1 MSRITVLPSPA
12 QPELTAIIALDG
24 NRLGTFEKRGL
35 WRNGVAVIGGVDV
48 AVGIDGLLLF
58 LEAVAGEPGF
68 VMLRLHEG
76 YHAVYADG
84 AMPSSRILETGG
96 GYAWRRFDPH
106 ASIIHAQFEAAVEQA
121 RLSHEH

>member
-1 MSRITVLPSPA
+1 MSRITVLPSPD

-24 NRLGTFEKRGL
+24 DRLGTFERRGL

-76 YHAVYADG
+76 YHAVYSDG
-84 AMPSSRILETGG
+84 AMPSSRILHTVD
-96 GYAWRRFDPH
+96 GYAWRQFDPH
-106 ASIIHAQFEAAVEQA
+106 ASMVHAEFDDAVERA